1 MSFFF
6 LLKISVKFL
15 ISNPVMEEIYSISKK
30 MYLFNQQLS
39 IDNFELLGQVRKIFL
54 FYFNRSNVSK

>member
-6 LLKISVKFL
+6 LFKISVKFL